1 MHSSSENSMKNELA
15 SLGKKL
21 EEIQNK
27 KQSKG
32 TNFSSLKKFNIIC
45 EHRESQR

>member
-32 TNFSSLKKFNIIC
+32 TNFFITGMNISY
-45 EHRESQR
+45 EYRESQY